1 MPLGELKVFGGT
13 AHPELVQEICAGLGL
28 TPGAVRL
35 EQFSDGELYI
45 QLLENVRGADVFV
58 IQPTCPPAEN
68 LFQLLLM
75 VDALKRSSAARIT
88 AVIPYFGYAR
98 QERKDKPRVP
108 ISARLVSDLIE
119 AAGADRVLTMDLHA
133 PAIQGFFRI
142 PVDHLAAAPVI
153 IRYLEGL
160 GIPQRVIVSP
170 DAGGVERARFF
181 AKKLESGLAIIDK
194 RRVGPNIAESIHV
207 IGEVEGRDCI
217 IVDDII
223 DTGGTL
229 SGAVRAL
236 FEHGA
241 RSVRGCFTHPVLSG
255 KALSRLKESPL
266 TGIAVTNTI
275 PLDAERRACEKIEV
289 LSVAPLLGEAI
300 RRIFHNSSISSLF
313 V

>member
-13 AHPELVQEICAGLGL
+13 AHPELVQEICGKLGL

-45 QLLENVRGADVFV
+45 QLLENVGGADVFV

-133 PAIQGFFRI
+133 AIQGFFRI

-255 KALSRLKESPL
+255 RPCH
-266 TGIAVTNTI
+266 G
-275 PLDAERRACEKIEV
+275 
-289 LSVAPLLGEAI
+289 
-300 RRIFHNSSISSLF
+300 
-313 V
+313 